1 MKLRRNLFVLLFAST
16 GLLSAPFQVSA
27 RSTVVLDFESLAHTD
42 EFISVP
48 SPHREGGLTVTSS
61 VTVGSPT
68 FTVFGPDDSRFA
80 GSANLLSIS
89 VSEWNPRGCRNCN
102 PP

>member
-61 VTVGSPT
+61 VTAGSPT
-68 FTVFGPDDSRFA
+68 LTVFGPDDSRFTE
-80 GSANLLSIS
+80 SVNLLSID
-89 VSEWNPRGCRNCN
+89 VSEWNPQGCRNCV

>member
-1 MKLRRNLFVLLFAST
+1 MKLRRNLFVLLFASA

-27 RSTVVLDFESLAHTD
+27 RSTVVLNFESLADTD
-42 EFISVP
+42 EFISIP

-68 FTVFGPDDSRFA
+68 LTVFGPDDSRFTE
-80 GSANLLSIS
+80 SVNLLSID
-89 VSEWNPRGCRNCN
+89 VSEWNPQGCRNCV